1 MAKAVEIGVSFKV
14 EKSDADKAEKN
25 LKGRFDKIGKTFGN
39 SLIAGTKSFLASSA
53 AGAVA
58 AIFSNP
64 YERLA
69 GRVDQ
74 TLEEAAGIQDRAEQ
88 YGVSGGELL
97 KEQKTAQIYGVQD
110 FDALLSRFANLWGK
124 AKTGENP
131 YLSEFTGAKNVL
143 DAYNQVIESLR
154 NMKGEQREVA
164 AQKIFGEAGA
174 RQLSGLLSAP
184 IDEIRERRMAILDAA
199 LGGISRNEQTISV
212 GNGKKTSSNAWQ
224 DAGKETASNA
234 WQDAGKETA
243 SNAWQDAGKETAS
256 NAWQDDGKIT
266 GTRLDYEFSGER
278 ETELWSQLLE
288 KAADLKAKQ
297 ENLQIQRETAGFAE
311 RIESLNESFLQKQ
324 NEIATK
330 QIERETAQIRN
341 IETFAKMADSTEE
354 IKTTLVEIQTKLI
367 PALDSALILW
377 NNIFLWIK
385 DFAKKRPWWK

>member
-1 MAKAVEIGVSFKV
+1 MAKAVEIGVAFKV

-25 LKGRFDKIGKTFGN
+25 LKGRFDKIGKTFGS
-39 SLIAGTKSFLASSA
+39 SLIAGAKSFLASSA

-110 FDALLSRFANLWGK
+110 FDAILSRFANFWGK
-124 AKTGENP
+124 AKTGEFD
-131 YLSEFTGAKNVL
+131 YLRNFTGAENVI
-143 DAYNQVIESLR
+143 DAYQQVLESLR
-154 NMKGEQREVA
+154 NLSGEKREVA

-174 RQLSGLLSAP
+174 RQLSGLLAAP
-184 IDEIRERRMAILDAA
+184 IEEIQQRRKTILEAARKGLGLPQIEGYEMESDTDA
-199 LGGISRNEQTISV
+199 
-212 GNGKKTSSNAWQ
+212 W
-224 DAGKETASNA
+224 
-234 WQDAGKETA
+234 
-243 SNAWQDAGKETAS
+243 
-256 NAWQDDGKIT
+256 
-266 GTRLDYEFSGER
+266 TR
-278 ETELWSQLLE
+278 LLE
-288 KAADLKAKQ
+288 KAADLKATQ
-297 ENLQIQRETAGFAE
+297 ENLQIQRETAAFAE
-311 RIESLNESFLQKQ
+311 RIGSLTETYLKQ
-324 NEIATK
+324 NNEIATK

-385 DFAKKRPWWK
+385 DFAKKLPWWK

>member
-1 MAKAVEIGVSFKV
+1 MAKAVEIGVAFKV

-25 LKGRFDKIGKTFGN
+25 LKGRFDKIGKTFGS
-39 SLIAGTKSFLASSA
+39 SLIAGAKSFLASSA

-110 FDALLSRFANLWGK
+110 FDAILSRFANLWGK
-124 AKTGENP
+124 AKTGENT
-131 YLSEFTGAKNVL
+131 YLSEFTGAENVL
-143 DAYNQVIESLR
+143 DAYQQVLESLR
-154 NMKGEQREVA
+154 NLSGEKREVA

-174 RQLSGLLSAP
+174 RQLSGLLAAP
-184 IDEIRERRMAILDAA
+184 IEEIQQRRKTILEA
-199 LGGISRNEQTISV
+199 
-212 GNGKKTSSNAWQ
+212 
-224 DAGKETASNA
+224 AGKGLGLPQIEGYEVESNTDA
-234 WQDAGKETA
+234 W
-243 SNAWQDAGKETAS
+243 S
-256 NAWQDDGKIT
+256 
-266 GTRLDYEFSGER
+266 RL
-278 ETELWSQLLE
+278 LK
-288 KAADLKAKQ
+288 KAADLKATQ
-297 ENLQIQRETAGFAE
+297 ENLQIQRETAAFAE
-311 RIESLNESFLQKQ
+311 RIGSLTETYLKQ
-324 NEIATK
+324 NNEIATK

-385 DFAKKRPWWK
+385 DFAKKLPWWK

>member
-25 LKGRFDKIGKTFGN
+25 LKGRFDKIGKTFGS
-39 SLIAGTKSFLASSA
+39 SLIAGAKSFLASSA

-69 GRVDQ
+69 GRIDQ

-131 YLSEFTGAKNVL
+131 YLSEVTGAKNVL

-154 NMKGEQREVA
+154 NLKGEQREVA

-174 RQLSGLLSAP
+174 RQLSGLLSAQ

-212 GNGKKTSSNAWQ
+212 GK
-224 DAGKETASNA
+224 GKETASDTRK
-234 WQDAGKETA
+234 DAGTGTGTA
-243 SNAWQDAGKETAS
+243 SNAWKDAGTGTGTAS
-256 NAWQDDGKIT
+256 NAWKDAGTGT
-266 GTRLDYEFSGER
+266 GTRLDYEFGGER

-377 NNIFLWIK
+377 NNIFLWVK
-385 DFAKKRPWWK
+385 DFAKKFPWWK